1 MTGAARQAAS
11 LSPVAQ
17 VVLTVAFFLIAGPLI
32 AGPVTIPII
41 WYFSVEGMNASQA
54 AASGL
59 VVTLLGFWAII
70 PAGAIPALGVG
81 LAVGWLDVM
90 RGMTSLW
97 IAVVAGLGFGAVWGM
112 ILQYNLAEFVA
123 VVPAVTVGTVVGSVA
138 CWGIV
143 RWARAAYARG
153 RA

>member
-11 LSPVAQ
+11 LSPIAQ

-32 AGPVTIPII
+32 GGPVTIPIV

-81 LAVGWLDVM
+81 LAFALVATATLPGGGPVEHRVPRDVW
-90 RGMTSLW
+90 S
-97 IAVVAGLGFGAVWGM
+97 IGAMALFWRK
-112 ILQYNLAEFVA
+112 AF
-123 VVPAVTVGTVVGSVA
+123 
-138 CWGIV
+138 
-143 RWARAAYARG
+143 
-153 RA
+153 